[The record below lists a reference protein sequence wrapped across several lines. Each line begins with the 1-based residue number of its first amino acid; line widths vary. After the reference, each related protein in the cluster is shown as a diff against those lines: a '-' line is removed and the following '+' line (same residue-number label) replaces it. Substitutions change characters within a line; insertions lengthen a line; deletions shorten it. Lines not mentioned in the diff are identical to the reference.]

1 MKNCVKRTMDK
12 ENWKDRILESTRGM
26 KRAEPSPDVFNRLMD
41 RLHEPVRSTAVVRA
55 LPKLQLRLIAAC
67 MLVLIGFNGWT
78 VYRTLNRN
86 NSRMSAD
93 AVYSDDGYAGLFD
106 HYNLYEQ

>member
-41 RLHEPVRSTAVVRA
+41 RLH
-55 LPKLQLRLIAAC
+55 AC
-67 MLVLIGFNGWT
+67 PDRI
-78 VYRTLNRN
+78 
-86 NSRMSAD
+86 
-93 AVYSDDGYAGLFD
+93 
-106 HYNLYEQ
+106 